1 VPHEKRDSFMAR
13 HVLLVH
19 TQAHPGR
26 EEEFHA
32 WYDGT
37 HVPDVLAVPGF
48 VSARRFRAEPSL
60 RGDLP
65 SHPFLALY
73 EIETDDLPAA
83 LTALRAATAAMEI
96 STAMVRETAQLF
108 AYSELEPR
116 SQLR

>member
-1 VPHEKRDSFMAR
+1 MAR

-19 TQAHPGR
+19 TQVVPGR
-26 EEEFHA
+26 EEEFHL
-32 WYDGT
+32 WYDRT

-65 SHPFLALY
+65 SHPFLAIY
-73 EIETDDLPAA
+73 EIEADDVQEA
-83 LTALRAATAAMEI
+83 LSALRAATPEMEI

-108 AYSELEPR
+108 TYSELGGPLEAD
-116 SQLR
+116 